1 MLECKVM
8 ILPSYF
14 CLYLLID
21 CVTDD
26 DGGNDEGLITYLFFI
41 LVLNCISDI
50 RMASPQSSPSHNL
63 QGASRITGGVF
74 RGRAYGNVFNLADS
88 RDLEIDTVASVVGKV
103 HLYDSC
109 VDDPA
114 TTKPKSAFKLKITTS
129 LGVVLSK
136 LAEKSSPVRRKFL
149 INLSLSNIFES
160 HFRF

>member
-8 ILPSYF
+8 IFPSNF

-21 CVTDD
+21 HITDD
-26 DGGNDEGLITYLFFI
+26 DGGNDEGLITYLFLI
-41 LVLNCISDI
+41 LVLNCISDVP
-50 RMASPQSSPSHNL
+50 MASPQTSPSRNL
-63 QGASRITGGVF
+63 QGASCITGGVF

-88 RDLEIDTVASVVGKV
+88 HDLKIDTVAVVVGKV

-109 VDDPA
+109 VDPA

-136 LAEKSSPVRRKFL
+136 LAEKSSPVHRKFL
-149 INLSLSNIFES
+149 INLSFWVM
-160 HFRF
+160 F